1 METSIDCQNV
11 NPRWLTTKILISLA
25 GKSAN
30 WQTSQNR
37 MSLGIWIFPRRNTNT
52 KTQKQQQWQ
61 AANGAFS
68 QKIVSLLIHQ
78 LNTKTIKKLLRKKD
92 CREFEYPQG
101 PSMDGR
107 IPKGRVQ
114 TNQTVERMK
123 YGHLFDFLADLTNS
137 NVLLTKEENCEY
149 SPEGNIFPLISS
161 WSSSGCKRTKGNL
174 GLDNQLSLPCS
185 RIIFTLLYISVPLE
199 TFLHPAEFVF
209 F

>member
-1 METSIDCQNV
+1 MTSCERRIFSENRVTIYSPSKYKDKN
-11 NPRWLTTKILISLA
+11 NK
-25 GKSAN
+25 K
-30 WQTSQNR
+30 TSQ
-37 MSLGIWIFPRRNTNT
+37 
-52 KTQKQQQWQ
+52 
-61 AANGAFS
+61 
-68 QKIVSLLIHQ
+68 
-78 LNTKTIKKLLRKKD
+78 KKD
-92 CREFEYPQG
+92 CLEFEYPQG